1 MQHPVT
7 SISSRQFNQG
17 AAAAKRAARDGPVL
31 ITDRG
36 RPSHVL
42 LSYEQY
48 KELSGPDSRLS
59 DVLSRTPGVADID
72 FELPDREHQER
83 PVELS

>member
-1 MQHPVT
+1 MEHPAR
-7 SISSRQFNQG
+7 SISSRQFNQS

-42 LSYEQY
+42 LSYEHY
-48 KELSGPDSRLS
+48 RKLRGAGSNLA
-59 DVLSRTPGVADID
+59 DVLCRTPGIADID
-72 FELPDREHQER
+72 FEIPARLEQER
-83 PVELS
+83 SVELA

>member
-7 SISSRQFNQG
+7 SISSREFNQS

-48 KELSGPDSRLS
+48 RELRDPGSRLS
-59 DVLSRTPGVADID
+59 DVLSRTPGAADVD
-72 FELPDREHQER
+72 LELPDREHRER
-83 PVELS
+83 PIELL

>member
-1 MQHPVT
+1 MKHPVT
-7 SISSRQFNQG
+7 SVSSREFNQS

-48 KELSGPDSRLS
+48 RQLRDPNARLS
-59 DVLSRTPGVADID
+59 DILSRTPGVADID
-72 FELPDREHQER
+72 FELPDREHRER
-83 PVELS
+83 PLELP

>member
-1 MQHPVT
+1 MEYPVT
-7 SISSRQFNQG
+7 SMSSREFNQS
-17 AAAAKRAARDGPVL
+17 AAAAKRAAHDGPVL

-48 KELSGPDSRLS
+48 RQLRDPDSRLS
-59 DVLSRTPGVADID
+59 DLLSRTPGVADID
-72 FELPDREHQER
+72 LELPAREHRER
-83 PVELS
+83 PVELP

>member
-1 MQHPVT
+1 MQSRVT
-7 SISSRQFNQG
+7 CISSREFNQG

-31 ITDRG
+31 ITNRG

-48 KELSGPDSRLS
+48 KEIRGPGSRLS
-59 DVLSRTPGVADID
+59 DVLSRTPGVGDID
-72 FELPDREHQER
+72 FELPDREHRER
-83 PVELS
+83 PVDLP